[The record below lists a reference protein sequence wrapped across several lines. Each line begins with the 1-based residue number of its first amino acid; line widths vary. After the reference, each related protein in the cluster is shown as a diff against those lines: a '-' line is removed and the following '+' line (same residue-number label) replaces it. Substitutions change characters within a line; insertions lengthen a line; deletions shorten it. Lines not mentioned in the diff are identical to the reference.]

1 MERPLNRPA
10 TRLAVRLA
18 VLVGL
23 ALAASGCFSWLP
35 WVDDKGKDLDKPAEL
50 VKFKEEVRLK
60 TSWSKKI
67 GDGLGKKY
75 LKLAPV
81 IVADRVIAADGYG
94 YVAAH
99 DRFTGKRVWRI
110 KLPSPEEHGLFDFN
124 PLSRRDDSFVSGGLG
139 AGDGRI
145 LLGTARAEV
154 IAMSVADGSEQWR
167 SRVSSEVV
175 SAPSAAGGKVF
186 AQTSDGR
193 LVALDGATGA
203 RIWTYDTQ
211 VPILT
216 LRGTSSPVVKGG
228 TVFAG
233 FSNGKIGAFRAGNGE
248 LLWEQRIMLPQGRSD
263 LDRIVDVDG
272 NVLVDSQGAVFAAS
286 FQGRIKAMRPN
297 DGSVLWE
304 RDASSYRDL
313 AEGYGQVYVVDDLD
327 IVTAIDKRTSDVVWT
342 QTGLYKRKLSSP
354 IAFSNYL
361 LVGDGDG
368 YLHVLAQSDG
378 RFVGRRKIDGDGLS
392 ASLIVADG
400 TLFCLSNG
408 GKLVA
413 LTVVQRG

>member
-1 MERPLNRPA
+1 MRPLS
-10 TRLAVRLA
+10 RLI
-18 VLVGL
+18 VLVAL
-23 ALAASGCFSWLP
+23 ALLASGCFSWLP

-50 VKFKEEVRLK
+50 VKFNEEVRLK

-99 DRFTGKRVWRI
+99 DRFSGKRIWRTQ
-110 KLPSPEEHGLFDFN
+110 LASPEKDGLFDFN
-124 PLSRRDDSFVSGGLG
+124 VMSRRDASFVTGGMG
-139 AGDGRI
+139 AGDGRV
-145 LLGTARAEV
+145 LLGTAQAQIV
-154 IAMSVADGSEQWR
+154 ALSVADGEEQWR

-175 SAPSAAGGKVF
+175 SAPSAGGGVVF

-203 RIWTYDTQ
+203 RTWTYDTQ

-216 LRGTSSPVVKGG
+216 LRGTSSPVVRGA
-228 TVFAG
+228 TVYAG
-233 FSNGKIGAFRAGNGE
+233 FSNGKIGAFRTGNGE
-248 LLWEQRIMLPQGRSD
+248 LLWEQRIMLPQGRSE

-272 NVLVDSQGAVFAAS
+272 NVLVDPQGAIFAAS
-286 FQGRIKAMRPN
+286 FQGRIKALRPN
-297 DGSVLWE
+297 DGSVIWE

-313 AEGYGQVYVVDDLD
+313 AEGYGHVYVVDDLD
-327 IVTAIDKRTSDVVWT
+327 IVTAIDKRSSDVVWT
-342 QTGLYKRKLSSP
+342 QAGLYKRKLSSP

-392 ASLIVADG
+392 AAMVFADG

-413 LTVVQRG
+413 LTVQQRG

>member
-1 MERPLNRPA
+1 MYPLN
-10 TRLAVRLA
+10 RLA
-18 VLVGL
+18 VLVAL
-23 ALAASGCFSWLP
+23 ALLASGCSWFSWLP
-35 WVDDKGKDLDKPAEL
+35 WVDDKGKDLDEPAEL
-50 VKFKEEVRLK
+50 VKFQEEVRLK
-60 TSWSKKI
+60 TRWSKNI

-75 LKLAPV
+75 LKLSPV
-81 IVADRVIAADGYG
+81 IVADRVVAADGYG

-99 DRFTGKRVWRI
+99 DRFTGKRVWRVQ
-110 KLPSPEEHGLFDFN
+110 LPSPEESGFFNFDL
-124 PLSRRDDSFVSGGLG
+124 LSRRDDSFVAGGVG

-145 LLGTARAEV
+145 LLGTSRAEV
-154 IAMSVADGSEQWR
+154 IAVSIADGSEQWR

-175 SAPSAAGGKVF
+175 SAPSASGGMVF

-203 RIWTYDTQ
+203 RVWTYDTQ

-216 LRGTSSPVVKGG
+216 LRGTSSPVVRAG
-228 TVFAG
+228 TVYAG

-248 LLWEQRIMLPQGRSD
+248 LLWEQRIMLPQGRSE

-272 NVLVDSQGAVFAAS
+272 NVLVDSQGAIFAAS

-297 DGSVLWE
+297 DGTVIWE
-304 RDASSYRDL
+304 RDASTYRDL
-313 AEGYGQVYVVDDLD
+313 AEGYGHVYVVDDLD
-327 IVTAIDKRTSDVVWT
+327 IVTAIDKRTSDVIWT
-342 QTGLYKRKLSSP
+342 QPGLYKRKLTSP

-361 LVGDGDG
+361 VVGDGDG
-368 YLHVLAQSDG
+368 YLHVMAQSDG

-392 ASLIVADG
+392 AAMIVADG

-413 LTVVQRG
+413 LTVQQRG

>member
-1 MERPLNRPA
+1 L
-10 TRLAVRLA
+10 LAA
-18 VLVGL
+18 L
-23 ALAASGCFSWLP
+23 ALLASGCSWFSWLP
-35 WVDDKGKDLDKPAEL
+35 WVDDKGDDLDKPAEL

-94 YVAAH
+94 YIAAH
-99 DRFTGKRVWRI
+99 DRFTGKRQWQVQ
-110 KLPSPEEHGLFDFN
+110 LASPEEHGFFDFN
-124 PLSRRDDSFVSGGLG
+124 LMSRRDDSFVSGGVG

-145 LLGTARAEV
+145 LLGTTRADV

-175 SAPSAAGGKVF
+175 SAPSASGGKVF

-216 LRGTSSPVVKGG
+216 LRGTSSPVVRGG
-228 TVFAG
+228 TVYAG
-233 FSNGKIGAFRAGNGE
+233 FANGKIGAFRTGNGE
-248 LLWEQRIMLPQGRSD
+248 LLWEQRIMLPQGRSE

-272 NVLVDSQGAVFAAS
+272 NVLVDSQGAIFAAS
-286 FQGRIKAMRPN
+286 FQGRIKAMRPS
-297 DGSVLWE
+297 DGSVVWE
-304 RDASSYRDL
+304 RDVSSYRNL
-313 AEGYGQVYVVDDLD
+313 AEGYGHVYVVDDLD
-327 IVTAIDKRTSDVVWT
+327 IVTAIDKRTSDIVWT
-342 QTGLYKRKLSSP
+342 QAGLYKRKLSSP

-361 LVGDGDG
+361 VVGDGDG

-378 RFVGRRKIDGDGLS
+378 RFLGRRKIDGDGLS
-392 ASLIVADG
+392 ASLVVADG

-413 LTVVQRG
+413 LTIVKRG